1 MWNAIEINLQEKY
14 PWLKEMDS
22 CILRTSLDNLYDA
35 NNRYFKGET
44 RFPRFKAK
52 NNHERYKTICNR
64 STYKGKNYGV
74 FEREGRDQLSS
85 SSKKG
90 AELELG
96 IRRLRFLVR
105 SWLCDFGL
113 VASTL

>member
-1 MWNAIEINLQEKY
+1 MCLSLGLQFRAFINFQR
-14 PWLKEMDS
+14 
-22 CILRTSLDNLYDA
+22 LRTAGLIQPTQHT
-35 NNRYFKGET
+35 E
-44 RFPRFKAK
+44 
-52 NNHERYKTICNR
+52 E
-64 STYKGKNYGV
+64 KNYRV
-74 FEREGRDQLSS
+74 FGKEGRDQMSS

-96 IRRLRFLVR
+96 IRRLRLLVR